1 MSELKQLGRY
11 EIVRVLGSG
20 AMGIVYEGLDTKL
33 NRRVAIKTI
42 IRNALVDPDQAADYS
57 ERFMRE
63 AQAVARL
70 NHSNIVGVYD
80 FGEESDVA
88 YFVMEFVQ
96 GNELK
101 QYLDS
106 GVRFSLPKSLDL
118 MIKLLDALEYAHS
131 QGIVHR
137 DIKPANIMIDK
148 AGKLKLTDFGVVKF
162 VDSHDG
168 TMAGTMVGTP
178 GYMSPE
184 QILGTGVSPRSDIFA
199 AGVVFY
205 QLLTGQKPFTGD
217 GIFAIQQ
224 KIVNEDPL
232 PPSSIDPT
240 LSPAFDQI
248 ISKALAKKPEQRYA
262 HANDFAED
270 IRRCLSA
277 GTPQS
282 ATTAPDEDKTIVAG
296 GSPGPSDEKT
306 MVTATGSSQ
315 AHEKTLVTTT
325 GSPQAIEK
333 TLVMATARTAAEEA
347 KPADA
352 GAKEASPADASIDKF
367 LEERKK
373 LDELLADKFTKFI
386 TVMFT
391 DLKGSTTIAET
402 EGDLVSRMLVKHQ
415 SDIIIPAVKEN
426 NGVFVKSIG
435 DGTLSYFENAL
446 DAVRAAVR
454 IQKGIDALNMA
465 KTFRFPVLV
474 RIGMHS
480 GKCFVEETDI
490 AGDVVNTASRF
501 ESAADGG
508 GILLSEDTYNALS
521 DKSEIYCRFV
531 KQVTLKGKK
540 EPYNAYKAFWNPQEI
555 ELDKQGKTVE
565 ASQEAAATPAK
576 PSGKKLVW
584 AIVAA
589 ALLLVLIIAVK
600 LSGPSAP
607 TESRHSIS
615 DSAAPAEKS
624 DIQRR

>member
-1 MSELKQLGRY
+1 VSRFEFATKIIFTEQGILMSDLKQLGRY

-33 NRRVAIKTI
+33 HRQVAIKTI
-42 IRNALVDPDQAADYS
+42 IKSALADSEQAADYS

-70 NHSNIVGVYD
+70 NHSNIVAVYD
-80 FGEESDVA
+80 FGEEGDVA
-88 YFVMEFVQ
+88 YFVMEFIQ

-106 GVRFSLPKSLDL
+106 GVRFALPKALDL

-162 VDSHDG
+162 VDSHEG

-184 QILGTGVSPRSDIFA
+184 QILGTSVSPKSDIFA
-199 AGVVFY
+199 AGVVLY

-217 GIFAIQQ
+217 GVFAIQQ
-224 KIVNEDPL
+224 KIVNEDPA
-232 PPSSIDPT
+232 PPSSLDPT
-240 LSPAFDQI
+240 LPQIFDQI

-262 HANDFAED
+262 HANEFAD
-270 IRRCLSA
+270 DLKRCLSMEASGMA
-277 GTPQS
+277 GAAGQ
-282 ATTAPDEDKTIVAG
+282 ADERTIVAAS
-296 GSPGPSDEKT
+296 GSGQAAEKT
-306 MVTATGSSQ
+306 VVTAKGQ
-315 AHEKTLVTTT
+315 
-325 GSPQAIEK
+325 PQAIEK
-333 TLVMATARTAAEEA
+333 TVVASSA
-347 KPADA
+347 KGAVEGEITGDA
-352 GAKEASPADASIDKF
+352 GDKEVSLDKF
-367 LEERKK
+367 LEERQK
-373 LDELLADKFTKFI
+373 LDALFADKFTRFI

-402 EGDLVSRMLVKHQ
+402 EGDLVSRMLVKKQ
-415 SDIIIPAVKEN
+415 SDIITPAVKEH

-454 IQKGIDALNMA
+454 IQKGMDALNMS
-465 KTFRFPVLV
+465 KTFKFPVFM

-480 GKCFVEETDI
+480 GKCVVEENDI

-508 GILLSEDTYNALS
+508 GILISEDTYNALS
-521 DKSEIYCRFV
+521 DKAEIYCRFV

-555 ELDKQGKTVE
+555 ELDKQGKMAE
-565 ASQEAAATPAK
+565 ASHQAATVPAK
-576 PSGKKLVW
+576 PSGNKLVLGIAVA
-584 AIVAA
+584 AIV
-589 ALLLVLIIAVK
+589 LLLIIAAK
-600 LSGPSAP
+600 FFGSSAP
-607 TESRHSIS
+607 GESRHSIS
-615 DSAAPAEKS
+615 DSAAPADKP
-624 DIQRR
+624 DIQR

>member
-1 MSELKQLGRY
+1 MSELKRLGRY

-20 AMGIVYEGLDTKL
+20 AMGIVYEGLDAKL

-42 IRNALVDPDQAADYS
+42 INSALVDSEQAADYS
-57 ERFMRE
+57 QRFMRE

-70 NHSNIVGVYD
+70 NHSNIVAVYD
-80 FGEESDVA
+80 FGEEGDVA
-88 YFVMEFVQ
+88 YFVMEFIQ

-106 GVRFSLPKSLDL
+106 GVRFSLPKSLEL

-148 AGKLKLTDFGVVKF
+148 VGKLKLTDFGVVKF
-162 VDSHDG
+162 VDSHEG
-168 TMAGTMVGTP
+168 TQAGTMVGTP

-184 QILGTGVSPRSDIFA
+184 QILGTSVSPKSDIFA
-199 AGVVFY
+199 AGVVLY

-217 GIFAIQQ
+217 GVFAIQQ
-224 KIVNEDPL
+224 KIVNEDPA
-232 PPSSIDPT
+232 PPSSLDPS
-240 LSPAFDQI
+240 LSPVFDQI

-262 HANDFAED
+262 HANEFAD
-270 IRRCLSA
+270 DLKRCVSMNA
-277 GTPQS
+277 PSQSGTAQ
-282 ATTAPDEDKTIVAG
+282 ADEKTIVTTG
-296 GSPGPSDEKT
+296 GSGQAVEKT
-306 MVTATGSSQ
+306 VVTAKGVPQTY
-315 AHEKTLVTTT
+315 EKTVVT
-325 GSPQAIEK
+325 SPGERASTEVK
-333 TLVMATARTAAEEA
+333 TEDVSL
-347 KPADA
+347 
-352 GAKEASPADASIDKF
+352 DKF
-367 LEERKK
+367 LEERQK
-373 LDELLADKFTKFI
+373 LDALFADKFTRFI

-402 EGDLVSRMLVKHQ
+402 EGDLVSRMLVKKQ
-415 SDIIIPAVKEN
+415 SDIIMPAVKEN

-446 DAVRAAVR
+446 DAVRAAAR
-454 IQKGIDALNMA
+454 IQKGMDALNMS
-465 KTFRFPVLV
+465 KTFKFPVFM

-480 GKCFVEETDI
+480 GKCVVEENDI

-540 EPYNAYKAFWNPQEI
+540 EPFNAYKAFWNPQEI
-555 ELDKQGKTVE
+555 ELDKQGKNAE
-565 ASQEAAATPAK
+565 ASPQAAAAPAK
-576 PSGKKLVW
+576 SPGNKLLWGLAV
-584 AIVAA
+584 AAVILVLVIVA
-589 ALLLVLIIAVK
+589 K
-600 LSGPSAP
+600 FSGSSAP
-607 TESRHSIS
+607 AESRHSIS

-624 DIQRR
+624 DIQR